1 MTTNTQKSGIVA
13 SKGIFAPI
21 FQLNMTV
28 PVPGVCA
35 EAGARV
41 GIGGGWIVLE

>member
-1 MTTNTQKSGIVA
+1 MTTNTPKSGIVA
-13 SKGIFAPI
+13 SKDIFFAPI

-28 PVPGVCA
+28 SVSGVCA

-41 GIGGGWIVLE
+41 GIGGGWIV